1 MSGAKRS
8 VPTAGTHLLAEFA
21 GCTAL
26 FLDDPQVLEA
36 LLVEAAEAAGAIVV
50 ARVFHRFR
58 PHGVTGVV
66 VVQESHLSI
75 HTWPEIGYV
84 STDFY
89 TCGECQ
95 PYRAY
100 ELLRDRL
107 GARQAEL
114 VEVRRGLDDGCGM
127 MVMGHRPVETVRID
141 CTPSALPATVRAGT
155 SPDRGFGLF
164 ATRDLT
170 AGQVIYTMG
179 GRFIPWHADIV
190 LVTELGVSTN
200 TADAGAYDLGLH
212 VVQQWSPA
220 LIDAVV
226 AHYGVASREPQR
238 IRALLTD
245 DRSLG
250 LVTDFDALLNHSA
263 TPNAFIDWPATT
275 IRFDE
280 GVPRL
285 SLVLRARRDIDCG
298 EELLLDYAAGDCEF
312 NLPTGWAA

>member
-95 PYRAY
+95 PYRAS

-141 CTPSALPATVRAGT
+141 CTPSALPATVRA
-155 SPDRGFGLF
+155 SVKP
-164 ATRDLT
+164 
-170 AGQVIYTMG
+170 
-179 GRFIPWHADIV
+179 
-190 LVTELGVSTN
+190 
-200 TADAGAYDLGLH
+200 
-212 VVQQWSPA
+212 
-220 LIDAVV
+220 
-226 AHYGVASREPQR
+226 
-238 IRALLTD
+238 
-245 DRSLG
+245 
-250 LVTDFDALLNHSA
+250 
-263 TPNAFIDWPATT
+263 
-275 IRFDE
+275 
-280 GVPRL
+280 
-285 SLVLRARRDIDCG
+285 
-298 EELLLDYAAGDCEF
+298 
-312 NLPTGWAA
+312 